1 MAAAVQQDDVAF
13 LRLAQVFNH
22 TVPIQTVFGGIIV
35 AIRFVLD
42 TDRFGDGI
50 VVWPSRIGNP
60 DGLRVQLTFGKLGRN
75 TQCACT
81 AKALRCFGTTAGDDF
96 VVFAKQQDLGLF
108 VVVGNTVDGQ
118 VVFSCFAFQQAF
130 FSLLDSFDNRR
141 RAGCIFVHADTEID
155 FLRTGFG
162 FKRLAQT

>member
-1 MAAAVQQDDVAF
+1 M
-13 LRLAQVFNH
+13 
-22 TVPIQTVFGGIIV
+22 FGSIIV

-42 TDRFGDGI
+42 ADRFGDGV
-50 VVWPSRIGNP
+50 VVWPGWIGNP

-81 AKALRCFGTTAGDDF
+81 AKALCGFGATAGDDF
-96 VVFAKQQDLGLF
+96 VVFAKQQNLGLL
-108 VVVGNTVDGQ
+108 VVVGNAIDGQ
-118 VVFSCFAFQQAF
+118 VVFGGFTFQQAF

-155 FLRTGFG
+155 FLRTGFS
-162 FKRLAQT
+162 FKRLTQT